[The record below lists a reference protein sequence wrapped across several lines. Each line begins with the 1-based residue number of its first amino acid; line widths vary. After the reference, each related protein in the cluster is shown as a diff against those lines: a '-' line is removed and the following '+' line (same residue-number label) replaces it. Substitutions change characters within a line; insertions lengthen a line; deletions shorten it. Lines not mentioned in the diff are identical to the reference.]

1 MNVDSPRHVQRLES
15 KLFRKG
21 WLMVIAIALS
31 VGTLIGTLVLRSTIT
46 NKRSTDFCSE
56 LNVLNA
62 AVQNVVVNQIP
73 TAKNLSKILYYQRN
87 PGEIQKR
94 IERETAKAIPELQL
108 LIRAECGA
116 PDSTPAL
123 NALIKSI
130 LR

>member
-1 MNVDSPRHVQRLES
+1 
-15 KLFRKG
+15 
-21 WLMVIAIALS
+21 MVIAIALS
-31 VGTLIGTLVLRSTIT
+31 VGTLLGTLILRSTIS

-62 AVQNVVVNQIP
+62 AVQNVVINQIP
-73 TAKNLSKILYYQRN
+73 TAKNLSKILYYQQN

-94 IERETAKAIPELQL
+94 IERDTAKAIPELQL
-108 LIRAECGA
+108 LIKAECGA
-116 PDSTPAL
+116 PQSDASL